1 MDARAAGHA
10 SSAREPHRPYRMT
23 SLLAGGILSVGEV
36 NPHLR
41 RARKARRI
49 AGAGGEARVPSP
61 TKKQLAYLL
70 AFDGLAI
77 QLVGLAIGLGAVGG
91 GNALG
96 FGVTGVGLT
105 IFVVS
110 LAVAGE
116 TSDQ

>member
-1 MDARAAGHA
+1 M
-10 SSAREPHRPYRMT
+10 
-23 SLLAGGILSVGEV
+23 
-36 NPHLR
+36 
-41 RARKARRI
+41 
-49 AGAGGEARVPSP
+49 PSP

-96 FGVTGVGLT
+96 FAITGVGLT

-116 TSDQ
+116 TSDHDGARPAAPPNSARQPLTGSAPTRVLGAPPEAAGPDAPHRGL